1 MTKPLTL
8 TEVQQQIAAWEKEM
22 GWTEQSPMECAFY
35 MTEEL
40 GELCKAIRCL
50 TSNFDPTKPK
60 DADVAGELADVLN
73 YLAAIANRF
82 DIDLSQAFNEK
93 MATNKKRTWKKVD

>member
-8 TEVQQQIAAWEKEM
+8 TEVQQQISAWEKEM
-22 GWTEQSPMECAFY
+22 GWSKQSPMECAFY

-40 GELCKAIRCL
+40 GELCKAIRHL
-50 TSNFDPTKPK
+50 TLDHDPNKPK
-60 DADVAGELADVLN
+60 DDDIAGELADVLN

-82 DIDLSQAFNEK
+82 DIDLSQAFTEK
-93 MATNKKRTWKKVD
+93 MATNKQRTWKKVG